1 VSDVDAM
8 REAVERRQITRLA
21 HFTPTRNLVH
31 IATDDEGLRST
42 LSLSSAERSVFNQQD
57 LDRLDGYPDHI
68 SCTIQYPN
76 AYYLRGKR
84 KEARGEAR
92 IFPNWV
98 CLLISPHHL
107 WQDSTLL
114 CPHNAA
120 GFSGINV
127 ASGVEHFESMFALE
141 VEAPQGSWTRGRQPR
156 NCPTDAQAEVL
167 VQRRIPLED
176 LRSIVVENPSQAE
189 DTYSIL
195 RQLQVPLKRLSFV
208 VCPQFYEP
216 TGLAAGLSAGRLPVE
231 TPWHPPKDG
240 EIEASGG

>member
-1 VSDVDAM
+1 MSEVDGM
-8 REAVERRQITRLA
+8 REAVEQRGITRLV

-31 IATDDEGLRST
+31 IATDDEGLKST
-42 LSLSSAERSVFNQQD
+42 LSLSLEERSVFNQQD
-57 LDRLDGYPDHI
+57 LERLDGYPDHI

-120 GFSGINV
+120 GHRGINI
-127 ASGVEHFESMFALE
+127 ASGVEHFESMFAPQ
-141 VEAPQGSWTRGRQPR
+141 VDAPKRIWTRRRQPR

-167 VQRRIPLED
+167 VQRGIPLED
-176 LRSIVVENPSQAE
+176 VRSIVVENPSQAA

-195 RQLQVPLKRLSFV
+195 SQLGVPLEHLSFI
-208 VCPQFYEP
+208 VCPGFYEP
-216 TGLAAGLSAGRLPVE
+216 TGLAAGLAAGRLPVE
-231 TPWHPPKDG
+231 APWHPPTDG
-240 EIEASGG
+240 DIEAIGG